1 MNGGLH
7 RYGLRRAGFLLSACL
22 GVFLTA
28 APALSQP
35 NQTQINAVRQNCR
48 SDYMAHCSSVPPS
61 GAELAELPAEQFGAA
76 FGLLPKC
83 GRRTQ
88 AGCGGPGR
96 KACGSST
103 ASRAS
108 GCPRA
113 GTHRCT
119 GARSGGDSG
128 RPGPTTTT
136 PYTDCETTSQ
146 PSGAAAADGGCPGR
160 SACRSTA
167 RTCMGVRADAAAA
180 AARTIGDRPRVRW
193 RPAGG
198 VQHGAARRRT
208 RDRVPGAQRADTH
221 AVLPANAGQRQ
232 GVGGALA
239 R

>member
-1 MNGGLH
+1 MADCIDTVYGVRGSSFRMPGGFSDS
-7 RYGLRRAGFLLSACL
+7 RAGA
-22 GVFLTA
+22 VA
-28 APALSQP
+28 AQP
-35 NQTQINAVRQNCR
+35 EPDQRG
-48 SDYMAHCSSVPPS
+48 P
-61 GAELAELPAEQFGAA
+61 AELPLRLHGALLQRAARRRRIAALPAEQFGAA
-76 FGLLPKC
+76 FGLPAEARSTRSSRL
-83 GRRTQ
+83 RRPRPQ
-88 AGCGGPGR
+88 SLR
-96 KACGSST
+96 QRT

-146 PSGAAAADGGCPGR
+146 PSGAAAADGGCSGR

-167 RTCMGVRADAAAA
+167 RTCMGVCADAAAA
-180 AARTIGDRPRVRW
+180 AARPTRDRPRVRR

-208 RDRVPGAQRADTH
+208 RDRVPGAQRADAH
-221 AVLPANAGQRQ
+221 AVLPADAGQRQ